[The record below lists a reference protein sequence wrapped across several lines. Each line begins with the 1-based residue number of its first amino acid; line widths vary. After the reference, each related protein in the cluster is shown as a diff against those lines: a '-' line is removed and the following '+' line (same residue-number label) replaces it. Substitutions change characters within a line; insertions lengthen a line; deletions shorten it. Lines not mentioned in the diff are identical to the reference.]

1 MLTKKIQPEGQT
13 DESSRQGPLK
23 LQGCNNHPHHPHHQT
38 APIFTT
44 LPDPLAAQLVLE
56 LVRLRRKLTP
66 AKWQMSYFSRSSV
79 TGRPL
84 NVPVASFVT
93 ILMSKLHGHSVKR
106 ARELLDAD
114 PEAASPRLWN
124 LAARAHAAGCRT
136 SADFEQWV
144 KAALAEVIKEPVI

>member
-1 MLTKKIQPEGQT
+1 
-13 DESSRQGPLK
+13 
-23 LQGCNNHPHHPHHQT
+23 
-38 APIFTT
+38 
-44 LPDPLAAQLVLE
+44 
-56 LVRLRRKLTP
+56 
-66 AKWQMSYFSRSSV
+66 MSYFSRSSV

-144 KAALAEVIKEPVI
+144 KAALAEAIKEPII

>member
-1 MLTKKIQPEGQT
+1 MLIPPTYTNTP
-13 DESSRQGPLK
+13 P
-23 LQGCNNHPHHPHHQT
+23 PA
-38 APIFTT
+38 API
-44 LPDPLAAQLVLE
+44 LPGATPAIRRQAVLE
-56 LVRLRRKLTP
+56 LIRLRRKLTP
-66 AKWQMSYFSRSSV
+66 ANWRMSYFSRSSV

-144 KAALAEVIKEPVI
+144 KAALAEAIKEPVI